1 MGKDRLEEL
10 YFELPGIGRAQVPES
25 FRDLFTQPV
34 VVRASRRA
42 GDVLEL
48 LDGGRTVVVN
58 GGDFTDLKVL
68 VWYVMRF
75 RETLEPRPG
84 RDQGPAERRER
95 QDRIR
100 DKVHRLMVPVL
111 GEEIMGIEGAP
122 SLEGMSEWA
131 NWDPQEDTTYLVPA
145 RRIMRILTDM
155 KRRSEGMDIRALGGS
170 IVIHPHVYVP
180 FDQSIID
187 LLDANLEAGPSDEVL
202 DVGTGTGVLA
212 LLAASKG
219 AGRVVATDIL
229 DRAVLNARENA
240 KRLGLDD
247 RVEVRGP
254 CDLFDCV
261 RGKFDVIIFNPPW
274 IRGGP
279 RSEYEE
285 ALYDDGGMIITRFM
299 DGVAGHL
306 KDGGRIYLIYSDISE
321 STGEGSITGL
331 MELVDKKGLQV
342 VGDRWRVRR
351 SRVTGTR
358 ERVHLFEIARVGTS
372 TGGQP
377 Q

>member
-1 MGKDRLEEL
+1 VEIDRPKEL
-10 YFELPGIGRAQVPES
+10 YFELPGMGRAQVAGR
-25 FRDLFTQPV
+25 FRDLFTEPV
-34 VVRASRRA
+34 AVRASRRA

-48 LDGGRTVVVN
+48 LDVGRTVVVT
-58 GGDFTDLKVL
+58 GGEFTDLRIL
-68 VWYVMRF
+68 VWYVMRY
-75 RETLEPRPG
+75 RETLEPGPG
-84 RDQGPAERRER
+84 RHRGPAERRER

-100 DKVHRLMVPVL
+100 DKVHRLMVPVR
-111 GEEIMGIEGAP
+111 GEEMVGIEGAP
-122 SLEGMSEWA
+122 SLEGLSEWA
-131 NWDPQEDTTYLVPA
+131 NWDPREDTTYLVPA

-155 KRRSEGMDIRALGGS
+155 KRRSEGIHIRALGGS
-170 IVIHPHVYVP
+170 IVILPHVYVP

-187 LLDANLEAGPSDEVL
+187 LLDANLEVGPSDEVL

-212 LLAASKG
+212 LLAARKG

-229 DRAVLNARENA
+229 DQAVLNARENV
-240 KRLGLDD
+240 KRLGLDE
-247 RVEVRGP
+247 RVEVRDP

-261 RGKFDVIIFNPPW
+261 QGKFDAILFNPPW

-285 ALYDDGGMIITRFM
+285 SLYDDGGMIISRFM
-299 DGVAGHL
+299 AGVAEHL

-331 MELVDKKGLQV
+331 MDLIDSNGLRV
-342 VGDRWRVRR
+342 IGDTWRGRR
-351 SRVTGTR
+351 SRVTGAR

-372 TGGQP
+372 G
-377 Q
+377 